1 MAVNY
6 FTFPHSKLMNGNSHY
21 DPREALNLRLAQC
34 EGVIRKTLMKYSAGS
49 HRTINHK
56 ICLCLPL
63 FSPEKQTNQSP

>member
-21 DPREALNLRLAQC
+21 DPGEVLNLRLTQC

-49 HRTINHK
+49 HRTTNHK
-56 ICLCLPL
+56 IVFACPCFLL
-63 FSPEKQTNQSP
+63 EKQTNQSL